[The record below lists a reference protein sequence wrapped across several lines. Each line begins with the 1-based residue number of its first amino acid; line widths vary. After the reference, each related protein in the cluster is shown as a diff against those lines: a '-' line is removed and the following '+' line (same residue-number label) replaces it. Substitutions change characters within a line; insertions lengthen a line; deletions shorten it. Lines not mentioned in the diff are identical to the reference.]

1 LKPEEIQ
8 ASSSFNPQFLPIT
21 LFVVGWVLLM
31 KNPRPSNVLIRVF
44 GALVVLMAIFVLG
57 AMIYHASKGS
67 TESDAGIEPEQ
78 ELLN

>member
-1 LKPEEIQ
+1 MKPEFLP
-8 ASSSFNPQFLPIT
+8 ASSSFNPQVLSIT
-21 LFVVGWVLLM
+21 LFVVGYFLLM

-57 AMIYHASKGS
+57 AMIYHASKGA
-67 TESDAGIEPEQ
+67 TESDAGIEAEQ